1 MVKPAGR
8 RILVV
13 EDEMMIALMM
23 EDILAALGFQF
34 AGRAHTVATALA
46 IIETDAQGIDA
57 VTLDLNLGGERSD
70 AVADA
75 LEAHGIP
82 FIVMT
87 GYAESD
93 TSARF
98 DGRPVVRKPFLR
110 GQVEEALLSLELS
123 R

>member
-8 RILVV
+8 RILVI
-13 EDEMMIALMM
+13 EDELLIALMM
-23 EDILAALGFQF
+23 GDILATLGYQC
-34 AGRAHTVATALA
+34 AGRVHTVATALA
-46 IIETDAQGIDA
+46 IIETVAHGFDAAI
-57 VTLDLNLGGERSD
+57 LDLNLGGERSD

-93 TSARF
+93 TSASF
-98 DGRPVVRKPFLR
+98 DGRPIVRKPFVR
-110 GQVEEALLSLELS
+110 GEVEEALLRLEP
-123 R
+123 RR